1 MSHPADVFPPNL
13 APRFA
18 TSSIGNHP
26 LQPSSAAVS
35 PALNRLRVP
44 SPLTFLWEF
53 PFWASLLY
61 GSIIPATKMLKGDLL
76 GVLLRYADLFMLLS
90 AIFYAAVATVRL
102 FGAKRS
108 VFPRLLLISI
118 FLLFG
123 YGLLTLYTGSLGE
136 EDRSAMTF
144 ALMLSVGA
152 PLQAVG
158 LFSRYDASQT
168 RSFLNRLTFF
178 LALLSLLYTCESFFN
193 LGLRSEEGS
202 SIGESFGIQR
212 VRGPLYGSS
221 TGYFL
226 LLPAFGWA
234 LYSFFSLRG
243 KQFLAAFAAICLM
256 TALLGL
262 GSRAA
267 LILIAVYAVLLALLM
282 KSLKNKVLTLF
293 ALALLCGTAGAF
305 IYGRADTQRLQSM
318 EDTLRSRTHET
329 AFRILESEGL
339 GGLILGQGYGE
350 VWNWY
355 RRDFLHTASIA
366 QGNDLIQT
374 PFGLSLYH
382 CHSTFLESV
391 VEFGL
396 VGICWLFALFRCIW
410 GLASA
415 PVTESAWR
423 FFTCALAVSLISLGF
438 DLFFFKEARVSAI
451 WWLYSMG
458 AIVIWRRT

>member
-1 MSHPADVFPPNL
+1 MSHPADVFPTEIEARLPAL
-13 APRFA
+13 
-18 TSSIGNHP
+18 SIGNSAF
-26 LQPSSAAVS
+26 QSGSAAVA
-35 PALNRLRVP
+35 PLLNQLRIP
-44 SPLTFLWEF
+44 SPLTILWEF
-53 PFWASLLY
+53 PFWAALLY
-61 GSIIPATKMLKGDLL
+61 GSIIPATKMVKGEFL

-90 AIFYAAVATVRL
+90 AIFYAAVATIRL
-102 FGAKRS
+102 FGAKRG
-108 VFPRLLLISI
+108 VFPRPLLISM
-118 FLLFG
+118 FVLFG
-123 YGLLTLYTGSLGE
+123 YGLTTLYTGSLGD

-144 ALMLSVGA
+144 ALMMSVGA

-168 RSFLNRLTFF
+168 RSFLNRLTIF

-202 SIGESFGIQR
+202 SIGDSFGIQR

-234 LYSFFSLRG
+234 LHSFFSKRG
-243 KQFLAAFAAICLM
+243 KRFFAAFSAICLM

-293 ALALLCGTAGAF
+293 SLALLCGTASAF
-305 IYGRADTQRLQSM
+305 VYGRADTQRLQSM
-318 EDTLRSRTHET
+318 EDILRSRTHET
-329 AFRILESEGL
+329 AFRILENEGL
-339 GGLILGQGYGE
+339 GGLILGQGYGQ

-355 RRDFLHTASIA
+355 RRDFLQTASIA

-382 CHSTFLESV
+382 CHSTFLESA

-415 PVTESAWR
+415 PVTDTAWR
-423 FFTCALAVSLISLGF
+423 FFTCALAVSLFSLGF

-458 AIVIWRRT
+458 AFVLWRRT